1 VCVCVC
7 VCVYL
12 TSVRSTRILS
22 RVLKAPKEQRTP
34 GGVGRPGVF
43 LAITRYIRF
52 LKTKTLT
59 GNKEETIVGFT

>member
-1 VCVCVC
+1 MVCVCVC
-7 VCVYL
+7 L
-12 TSVRSTRILS
+12 FNVRAEHADPVACPESPQGA
-22 RVLKAPKEQRTP
+22 KDA